1 VGGALVHSIAS
12 SAVGEI
18 ICEGRAT
25 TPFTAV
31 RVKLAQIPTT
41 TNSSVIVRLSFTD
54 MTFIDVH
61 VISTG
66 AGDASWGLSG
76 SSFSTSNMNFDD
88 QTMRYLRI
96 ARSSTGI
103 TIFWT
108 DDDSATN
115 FNFSFN
121 GVVSTAPMRVEL
133 VSTFKEPSGGPQTT
147 QFDDL
152 ATCD

>member
-1 VGGALVHSIAS
+1 
-12 SAVGEI
+12 
-18 ICEGRAT
+18 
-25 TPFTAV
+25 
-31 RVKLAQIPTT
+31 
-41 TNSSVIVRLSFTD
+41 
-54 MTFIDVH
+54 
-61 VISTG
+61 
-66 AGDASWGLSG
+66 
-76 SSFSTSNMNFDD
+76 
-88 QTMRYLRI
+88 LRI

-121 GVVSTAPMRVEL
+121 GVVSSAPMRVEL